1 MVESVLDPLI
11 APGTAL
17 SRSRFEDRTFSLGD
31 NLKDGVHT
39 AYGVVRIREHTELEL
54 KFNDPA
60 TGLLHPGVRETI
72 RRGHNLSVTFPG
84 YSDYRHIP
92 VIGKGITFRL
102 PGSPDLWGM
111 MCEAD
116 LEEVYR
122 YRSVSY
128 RLLMGAYATLLP
140 AWGGAFAL
148 AWSLNLALPQAMGVQ
163 LLGLLLGGWS
173 FNRLFARPLAG
184 RLRQVIG
191 MLRRIAEGEANLKLR
206 LDRSTLVSDETGIMT
221 QWVNSLVDN
230 LDATL
235 GRVRFTSQALEQDNQ
250 QMQQHNGSTAVAV
263 SQVMSAMARTLA
275 SLEQQMTQLDSASL
289 TAAQM
294 QQAMGEQAAAARQ
307 QFTLV
312 SERTLSIRETVGATA
327 NTLGEL
333 GNSTREIGNIVGV
346 IQAIAA
352 QTNLLALNAA
362 IEAARAG
369 EAGRGFAVVADE
381 VRTLAER
388 TRASTTEIEAMIAK
402 VQQQASDAVSVMEQG
417 MGNMEEG
424 LRIAE
429 QAAGE
434 NSGHSQIVERLFT
447 TIHELT
453 EQGRTHADE
462 AAEVAGV
469 AGAMQSALE
478 HLSLSVTQT
487 RHTIGDLT
495 LMAGR
500 FQVSSAS

>member
-1 MVESVLDPLI
+1 M
-11 APGTAL
+11 
-17 SRSRFEDRTFSLGD
+17 
-31 NLKDGVHT
+31 
-39 AYGVVRIREHTELEL
+39 
-54 KFNDPA
+54 
-60 TGLLHPGVRETI
+60 
-72 RRGHNLSVTFPG
+72 
-84 YSDYRHIP
+84 
-92 VIGKGITFRL
+92 
-102 PGSPDLWGM
+102 
-111 MCEAD
+111 
-116 LEEVYR
+116 
-122 YRSVSY
+122 
-128 RLLMGAYATLLP
+128 
-140 AWGGAFAL
+140 
-148 AWSLNLALPQAMGVQ
+148 
-163 LLGLLLGGWS
+163 LGGWS

-206 LDRSTLVSDETGIMT
+206 LDRSILVSDETGIMT

-369 EAGRGFAVVADE
+369 EAERGFAVVADE

-388 TRASTTEIEAMIAK
+388 TRTSTTEIEAMIAK

-434 NSGHSQIVERLFT
+434 NSGHSQIVER
-447 TIHELT
+447 IHELT